1 MHFSTVCIDD
11 FFKYPNSICKYAD
24 SLEYRLDEYGRWPG
38 VRSKPLQV
46 INESLWQE
54 ICEKYL
60 ANFYPMESLTTG
72 QIQYKSDA
80 SFQKVSSK
88 YRGGWIHNDKQY
100 VHTTIFYL
108 TPNASDDSGT
118 SIFIPKDDSMPV
130 EKADEKCN
138 IKKEQSY
145 KSQISL
151 EEAEPYRLK
160 NNSPFKEVIR
170 FANVYNRCIG
180 FDGSRWHSANN
191 FTNLDK
197 EEERLTLIIFWEGII
212 GPPTGL
218 QRTKMSAI

>member
-1 MHFSTVCIDD
+1 MHFGIVCIDD
-11 FFKYPNSICKYAD
+11 FFKYPNSICKYAN
-24 SLEYRLDEYGRWPG
+24 SLEYFPDEHGRWPG
-38 VRSKPLQV
+38 VRSKPLRLLDMNLYQ
-46 INESLWQE
+46 Q

-60 ANFYPMESLTTG
+60 DNFYPMK
-72 QIQYKSDA
+72 IQYLA
-80 SFQKVSSK
+80 SAVFQKVSNK
-88 YRGGWIHNDKQY
+88 YTGGWVHNDKDNI
-100 VHTTIFYL
+100 HTTIFYL

-118 SIFIPKDDSMPV
+118 SIFVTKDDEFV
-130 EKADEKCN
+130 LNLHKDNELYKKCN
-138 IKKEQSY
+138 TIKQQSY
-145 KSQISL
+145 KSEISG

-170 FANVYNRCIG
+170 FSNVYNRCIG